1 MPMLRSE
8 KNFLE
13 KLADKI
19 PGISGY
25 REREAR
31 RETDRRLREYL
42 ARRLEEGRESLQG
55 LRRALL
61 DGGEIG
67 LLDDVGRLDATLQR
81 AAASLR
87 YADAGYSGLFDQVKI
102 REEEL
107 DRIYAH
113 DEALLLEVQDLAEGV
128 RRLPASPPAVETLG
142 GLSGLADELIQRI
155 TRRRDL
161 FNTPKIQE

>member
-8 KNFLE
+8 RNFLE

-67 LLDDVGRLDATLQR
+67 RLDDVGRLDGTLQR
-81 AAASLR
+81 AAASLL

-107 DRIYAH
+107 DRIYAY
-113 DEALLLEVQDLAEGV
+113 DEALLGSVQELSDSLRGFS
-128 RRLPASPPAVETLG
+128 ASPPSVEALTN
-142 GLSGLADELIQRI
+142 LSRPADELLQRI

-161 FNTPKIQE
+161 LNTPTA